1 MNAFAIAGR
10 IVGYALAGAVV
21 LPLVLLIPMIVIYM
35 VDSRCGTPG
44 DSGGCEMGIAALMIG
59 AVPVGAALGVALA
72 IWRTVRRPRPT
83 ST

>member
-10 IVGYALAGAVV
+10 IVGYALAGAAV

-44 DSGGCEMGIAALMIG
+44 DSGGCEMGIASLMIG
-59 AVPVGAALGVALA
+59 AVPVGAALGIALA
-72 IWRTVRRPRPT
+72 IWRSVRRRV
-83 ST
+83 S